1 MSETTRLPNHLR
13 PRREKVFG
21 PARGIPLDGNAKA
34 RLKAF
39 VQGYNARTGRRA
51 SIAAR
56 SPAPIWRCS
65 RRCCSASTTARPA
78 CASRATR
85 R

>member
-39 VQGYNARTGRRA
+39 VQGYKG
-51 SIAAR
+51 
-56 SPAPIWRCS
+56 SPDYLYK
-65 RRCCSASTTARPA
+65 TAR
-78 CASRATR
+78 
-85 R
+85 